1 MDSDPEANGVSGITT
16 VSLLVFI
23 VVGTAVGALVGLFV
37 SPIAHGQ
44 VLAIVAGLV
53 GTIVATIAR
62 NVLVFW
68 EIGVGP
74 NEAVIPWLVLLYG
87 VIASL
92 AGSLAGYEIAA
103 LYEELIAT
111 HYRRAGWVAI
121 VHLDGIDNDRLPHA
135 QGLTSIVC
143 RMRRAS
149 PPARSDRA

>member
-68 EIGVGP
+68 EIGAGP
-74 NEAVIPWLVLLYG
+74 DEAAIPWVVLLYG

-103 LYEELIAT
+103 LYEELLPLIIGGLAGLLSSILMGLIMIAY
-111 HYRRAGWVAI
+111 HMPK
-121 VHLDGIDNDRLPHA
+121 D
-135 QGLTSIVC
+135 
-143 RMRRAS
+143 
-149 PPARSDRA
+149 